1 MKPQLQPNRP
11 QRSRGITL
19 IECLVYIS
27 VLGVVLG
34 LGTTAF
40 YACFNNMKALRRN
53 ADDITR
59 TLTVGELWRRD
70 IRAATQ
76 PVQFDLETQV
86 LRIARGDT
94 QVSYKFSETAVLRQA
109 KADVPWVT
117 ILPNVQRSE
126 MAADA
131 RAKLTAWRWDLE
143 LKPPCQAGVTLRPR
157 FSFTAVPGPATP

>member
-1 MKPQLQPNRP
+1 MNLQPQPNRP

-19 IECLVYIS
+19 IECLVYIAAIAT
-27 VLGVVLG
+27 VMGM
-34 LGTTAF
+34 GTAAF

-53 ADDITR
+53 ADDISR
-59 TLTVGELWRRD
+59 TLAVGELWRKD

-76 PVQFDLETQV
+76 PVQFDPDAQV

-94 QVSYKFSETAVLRQA
+94 QVSYKFSETAVQRQA
-109 KADVPWVT
+109 KADAPWVI

-131 RAKLTAWRWDLE
+131 RAKLTAWRWELE
-143 LKPPCQAGVTLRPR
+143 LKPPRQAGTTLRPL
-157 FSFTAVPGPATP
+157 FSFTAVPGTPAP